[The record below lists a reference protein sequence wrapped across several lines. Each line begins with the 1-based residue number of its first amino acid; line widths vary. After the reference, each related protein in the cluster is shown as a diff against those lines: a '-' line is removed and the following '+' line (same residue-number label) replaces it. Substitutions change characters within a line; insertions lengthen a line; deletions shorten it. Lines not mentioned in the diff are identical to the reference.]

1 MKNVIFPDE
10 AITCECGF
18 EGTLTQITKHF
29 KKTWEWVYDKET
41 EIGGINKHGHHT
53 KKWLNVYG
61 KEI

>member
-18 EGTLTQITKHF
+18 KGDL
-29 KKTWEWVYDKET
+29 KKTWKWVYNKET
-41 EIGGINKHGHHT
+41 KIGGINKHGHHT

>member
-18 EGTLTQITKHF
+18 EGTLAQITKHF

-41 EIGGINKHGHHT
+41 EIGGINKHGHT
-53 KKWLNVYG
+53 RVLN
-61 KEI
+61 